1 MKKTLVSILLVIA
14 LVAGLCTVSFGAS
27 QKAGDVDFD
36 GLVTAEDALLV
47 LRATSGTSSLSAA
60 QVKAADVSYDG
71 KVNSVDA
78 LRILLYVCGSINSL
92 DKLGGEEGDDI
103 II

>member
-1 MKKTLVSILLVIA
+1 MKKALISLALVIA
-14 LVAGLCTVSFGAS
+14 LVAGLASVSFGAS

-47 LRATSGTSSLSAA
+47 LRATAGTTSLSSA
-60 QVKAADVSYDG
+60 QIDAADVTYDG
-71 KVNSVDA
+71 KINSVDA
-78 LRILLYVCGSINSL
+78 LRILLYVCGNINSL

>member
-1 MKKTLVSILLVIA
+1 MKKAILSIVLVIA
-14 LVAGLCTVSFGAS
+14 LVAGLCSVSVGAS
-27 QKAGDVDFD
+27 QKSGDVDFD

-47 LRATSGTSSLSAA
+47 LRATSGTTTLSSA
-60 QVKAADVSYDG
+60 QIKAADVTYDG
-71 KVNSVDA
+71 KINSVDA